1 MVAPPRSIV
10 CVDTGAFACT
20 REGGP
25 TSLIL
30 PSSMSTAAGEST
42 LLECGSSRCAALMRT
57 NDAAKSVLILAI
69 MALYGIEQLFRVIP
83 DAILEDDLDVL
94 DIGNV
99 RGEITFHDD
108 EVRVLTDCDRADLIF
123 APEVGC
129 TV

>member
-1 MVAPPRSIV
+1 M
-10 CVDTGAFACT
+10 
-20 REGGP
+20 
-25 TSLIL
+25 IL
-30 PSSMSTAAGEST
+30 PSSMSTATGEST
-42 LLECGSSRCAALMRT
+42 LPECGSSRCAALMRT

-99 RGEITFHDD
+99 RGGITFHDD
-108 EVRVLTDCDRADLIF
+108 EVRVLTDCDRSDLIF